1 MDSLARISAA
11 QSAVQETIDGSVHR
25 MLSDGVHFHDL
36 MELRNKIETQET
48 WCDQWMGAATVHE
61 VVGRTAFKRGAR
73 FTAGEALWRAALY
86 CHFAQGYFTDTAP
99 DKKFFA
105 ENRKQSLFRDAAP
118 LLKDPLERIEF
129 PFRGESVPG
138 YLRLPSNVRPAPCVI
153 LFGGLDSTKE
163 DSLTLSN
170 LMVERGLATLAF
182 DGPGQGEMFQ
192 RMRLIRDYESAVSA
206 SIDFLER
213 HESIDPSRIGVV
225 GRSTGG
231 HWACQ
236 VAAKDLRVKA
246 AIAWGLAYHA
256 RNIPS
261 MPPTVQ
267 KRWLRASGLQTLEE
281 VAAYFQSYDLDG
293 VASRIVCPLMVVQGG
308 RDPIVPPES
317 LELVVSQA
325 QGIVEVLTWFDCG
338 HCCHE
343 RSHITKPAM
352 ADFMVRHLQALQER
366 VRALPDAVRI
376 QPAGR

>member
-1 MDSLARISAA
+1 MDLPNSISAA
-11 QSAVQETIDGSVHR
+11 QRTVQETIDGNVHR

-36 MELRNKIETQET
+36 MELRREIETPDT
-48 WCDQWMGAATVHE
+48 WCDRWMGAATMHE
-61 VVGRTAFKRGAR
+61 AVGRAALERGSR

-86 CHFAQGYFTDTAP
+86 CHFAQGYFTDAVP
-99 DKKFFA
+99 DKKALA
-105 ENRKQSLFRDAAP
+105 ESRKQSLFRDAAP
-118 LLKDPLERIEF
+118 LLKDPLERVEF

-138 YLRLPSNVRPAPCVI
+138 YLRLPSNVGQAPCVI

-192 RMRLIRDYESAVSA
+192 RMKLIPDYESAVSA

-213 HESIDPSRIGVV
+213 HKSIDAGRVGVV

-236 VAAKDLRVKA
+236 VAAKDPRVKA

-256 RNIPS
+256 RNIPD
-261 MPPTVQ
+261 MPLTVQ
-267 KRWLRASGLQTLEE
+267 KRWLRASGLQTVEE
-281 VAAYFQSYDLDG
+281 VLDYFQTYDLDG
-293 VASRIVCPLMVVQGG
+293 IASRILCPLMIVQGG
-308 RDPIVPPES
+308 RDPIVPAES
-317 LELVVSQA
+317 LELVVDQA
-325 QGIVEVLTWFDCG
+325 QGIVEALTWPDCG

-352 ADFMVRHLQALQER
+352 ADFMVRHLQ
-366 VRALPDAVRI
+366 
-376 QPAGR
+376 

>member
-1 MDSLARISAA
+1 MPLIDAPPIDSPALISAA
-11 QSAVQETIDGSVHR
+11 QRAVQETIDSSVHR

-36 MELRNKIETQET
+36 MDLRREIESPET
-48 WCDQWMGAATVHE
+48 WCDHWMGAAAAHE
-61 VVGRTAFKRGAR
+61 AIGRRAFERGAH
-73 FTAGEALWRAALY
+73 FTAGEALGRAALY
-86 CHFAQGYFTDTAP
+86 CHFAQGYFTDAVP
-99 DKKFFA
+99 DKKMLA
-105 ENRKQSLFRDAAP
+105 ENRKQSLFRDAAA
-118 LLKDPLERIEF
+118 LLKDPLERVDF
-129 PFRGESVPG
+129 PFRGERIPG
-138 YLRLPSNVRPAPCVI
+138 YLRLPATSRPAPCVI

-163 DSLTLSN
+163 DSLSLSN

-192 RMRLIRDYESAVSA
+192 RMKLIPDYESAVSA
-206 SIDFLER
+206 SIDFLEQ
-213 HESIDPSRIGVV
+213 HGSIEPGAIGVV

-267 KRWLRASGLQTLEE
+267 QRWLRASGLQTLQE
-281 VAAYFQSYDLDG
+281 VMTYFRSYDLEG
-293 VASRIVCPLMVVQGG
+293 VASRIRCPLMIVQGKQ
-308 RDPIVPPES
+308 DPIVPPES
-317 LELVVSQA
+317 LELVVDQA
-325 QGIVEVLTWFDCG
+325 QGIVEVLAWSDCG

-352 ADFMVRHLQALQER
+352 ADFMARHLQ
-366 VRALPDAVRI
+366 
-376 QPAGR
+376 